1 MLRVPSDFDPSQRY
15 FGRDTT
21 DSCLSCVVGR
31 ISHSGVSIGRF
42 RTTGVWLDGESDA
55 PAVLMWVVV
64 E

>member
-1 MLRVPSDFDPSQRY
+1 MLRVPSDFDPSQMY
-15 FGRDTT
+15 FGR

-31 ISHSGVSIGRF
+31 ISHSGVSIGCF

-55 PAVLMWVVV
+55 PAMLVWMAV